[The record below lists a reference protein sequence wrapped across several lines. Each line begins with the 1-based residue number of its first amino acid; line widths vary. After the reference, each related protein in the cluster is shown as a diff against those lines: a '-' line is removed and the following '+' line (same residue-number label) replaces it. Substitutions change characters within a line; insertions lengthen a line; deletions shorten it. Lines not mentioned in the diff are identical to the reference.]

1 MLQEIGKNHPIDIE
15 KLKKEIIDRLKPL
28 NPCKIILFGSYAYG
42 NPTKDSDIDLYV
54 VTNNEFMPKSWRE
67 KSAVYLEYSKKLRDL
82 QKFIPIDLIVHTK
95 PMFEKFKELD
105 SMFSRMILE
114 DGKILYEKVGK

>member
-1 MLQEIGKNHPIDIE
+1 MLPEVSKTKTIDID
-15 KLKKEIIDRLKPL
+15 KLKKEIIERPKPL
-28 NPCKIILFGSYAYG
+28 NLYKIILFGSYAYG

-54 VTNNEFMPKSWRE
+54 VTNDEFMPKSWRE
-67 KSAVYLEYSKKLRDL
+67 KSAVYLEYSKRLRDL

-114 DGKILYEKVGK
+114 DGKILL